1 MHTTQKT
8 NNSDMNQTPKTSTST
23 KRPKFAKTND
33 ESSPQANISMVCVQ
47 MYDVWVHEIGP
58 KLDVCDIVS
67 LSMVN
72 QWARLIARDIK
83 CNHSFASIKSIS
95 KYCEAIVAWRHL
107 KWELKLV
114 SWSQDV
120 NDTSL
125 AAKWCNVASLI
136 LWQSKVVD
144 FSFVQPNPLTQLT
157 LDGCGSIWLSSTASK
172 SFESLLIA
180 SSNLESLSLKGCI
193 DKDDIVQWLMNS
205 LPHLTRLSHLSLFG
219 NKLGGERI
227 TRISGV
233 LCHMPNV
240 TSLDLAYNLMGC
252 EGMGGVCDCI
262 GHMANLTTLNLFC
275 NNIGS
280 VDSRHIA
287 SALANKHRLTYLD
300 LSNNIMGTEGVRLLL
315 PCLTQ
320 MPQLSFLDLQSNQ
333 IDDELR
339 FQLKKRLCYV
349 EKVRA

>member
-240 TSLDLAYNLMGC
+240 TSLDLA
-252 EGMGGVCDCI
+252 
-262 GHMANLTTLNLFC
+262 C